1 MERIAITGSSGLVG
15 TALRI
20 SLASRGYEVVR
31 LVRGGSQ
38 QASSSEVCIP
48 WDPTGTSMPV
58 ISTEPL
64 EGLDAV
70 IHLAGDN
77 LAAGRWT
84 AEKKQRIVE
93 SRTTS
98 TAVLAT
104 LLASLVRKPRV
115 LISASAIGIYGG
127 RGEESLTEL
136 DDLGTGFLAETAKAW
151 ERAADPARAAG
162 IRVVHPRFGVV
173 LSPEGGALK
182 KMLPVFRAGLGGRLG
197 DGQQWVSWISLR
209 DAIAAIEFLID
220 DQGLRGAANLVS
232 PKPVRNRE
240 FTLAMGRAL
249 HRPTIFAV
257 PKFVLRMMLGE
268 MADETIL
275 ASARVL
281 PEVLMA
287 EDFRF
292 ADVDISG
299 TLETML
305 R

>member
-1 MERIAITGSSGLVG
+1 MERIAITGSSGLIG
-15 TALRI
+15 TALRH

-31 LVRGGSQ
+31 LVRVGSK
-38 QASSSEVCIP
+38 QASASEVCIP
-48 WDPTGTSMPV
+48 WDPTETGMPV

-64 EGLDAV
+64 ERLDAV
-70 IHLAGDN
+70 VHLAGDN
-77 LAAGRWT
+77 LADGRWT

-115 LISASAIGIYGG
+115 LVSASAIGIYGD

-136 DDLGTGFLAETAKAW
+136 DDPGNGFLPETVRAW

-173 LSPEGGALK
+173 LSPGGGALK
-182 KMLPVFRAGLGGRLG
+182 KMLPVFRVGLAGRLG
-197 DGQQWVSWISLR
+197 DGQQWVSWVSLR
-209 DAIAAIEFLID
+209 DAVSAIESLID
-220 DQGLRGAANLVS
+220 DEGLRGAVNVVS
-232 PKPVRNRE
+232 PKPVRNSE
-240 FTLAMGRAL
+240 FTRALGRAL

-257 PKFVLRMMLGE
+257 PKFVLRVMLGE
-268 MADETIL
+268 MADETVL

-281 PEVLMA
+281 PEVLLA

-292 ADVDISG
+292 MDVEISE